1 MIYITGDCHKKFHKL
16 STKIFP
22 EQKEM
27 TKEDFVIITGDFGC
41 IWDYKGE
48 NSEEKN
54 WLNWLEQKTFTVL
67 FVDGNHENYAR
78 LQQFPVK
85 EFCGGKVHEIRPSI
99 LHLMRGEVFE
109 LQGQKI
115 FTFGGAR
122 SHDIKDGIFEPGD
135 RRIKQ
140 WKNDYSKEFRVNRQ
154 TWWEE
159 EMPSKEEMQHGL
171 ENLKKHGNKVDII
184 LSHCISSSIQK
195 KIKESF
201 EVDELTEYFEQLE
214 QIVDYKYWICGHYH
228 VDQRV
233 DEKHFVLYHQIVPF
247 RVTVE

>member
-1 MIYITGDCHKKFHKL
+1 MIYITGDCHAKFNKF

-27 TKEDFVIITGDFGC
+27 TKEDFVIITGDFGSV
-41 IWDYKGE
+41 WDYKGE
-48 NSEEKN
+48 NAQEKN
-54 WLNWLEQKTFTVL
+54 WLNWLEQKPFTIL
-67 FVDGNHENYAR
+67 FVDGNHENHAR
-78 LQQFPVK
+78 LNEFPVK
-85 EFCGGKVHEIRPSI
+85 EFHGGKVHEIRPSI

-140 WKNDYSKEFRVNRQ
+140 WKYDYSKEFRVNRQ

-159 EMPSKEEMQHGL
+159 EMPSKEEMQYGL

-201 EVDELTEYFEQLE
+201 EADELTEYFEQLE
-214 QIVDYKYWICGHYH
+214 QMVDYKYWIFGHYH
-228 VDQRV
+228 IDQKV
-233 DEKHFVLYHQIVPF
+233 DEKHFALYHQIVPF
-247 RVTVE
+247 RVNVK

>member
-1 MIYITGDCHKKFHKL
+1 MIYITGDCHANFHRL

-27 TKEDFVIITGDFGC
+27 TKEDFVIITGDFGG

-48 NSEEKN
+48 NAQEKN
-54 WLNWLEQKTFTVL
+54 WLNWLEQKPFTIL
-67 FVDGNHENYAR
+67 FVDGNHENHAR
-78 LQQFPVK
+78 LNEFPVK
-85 EFCGGKVHEIRPSI
+85 EFHGGKVHEIRPSI

-109 LQGQKI
+109 LQGETI

-122 SHDIKDGIFEPGD
+122 SHDMKDGIFEPGD

-140 WKNDYSKEFRVNRQ
+140 WKYDYNKEFRVNRQ

-159 EMPSKEEMQHGL
+159 EMPSKEEMQYGL

-184 LSHCISSSIQK
+184 LSHCTSSSIQK
-195 KIKESF
+195 KIKEAF
-201 EVDELTEYFEQLE
+201 APDELTEYFEQLE
-214 QIVDYKYWICGHYH
+214 QLIDYKYWIFGHYH
-228 VDQRV
+228 IDQKV
-233 DEKHFVLYHQIVPF
+233 DEKHFALYHQIVPF
-247 RVTVE
+247 RVNEK

>member
-1 MIYITGDCHKKFHKL
+1 MIYITGDCHAKFNKF
-16 STKIFP
+16 SAKIFP
-22 EQKEM
+22 EQKET
-27 TKEDFVIITGDFGC
+27 TKEDFVIITGDFGG

-48 NSEEKN
+48 NAQEKH
-54 WLNWLEQKTFTVL
+54 WLNWLEEKPFTVL
-67 FVDGNHENYAR
+67 FVDGNHENHAR
-78 LQQFPVK
+78 LNEFPVK
-85 EFCGGKVHEIRPSI
+85 EFHCGKVHEIRPSI

-140 WKNDYSKEFRVNRQ
+140 WKYDYDKEFRVNRQ

-159 EMPSKEEMQHGL
+159 EMPSKEEIQYGL

-184 LSHCISSSIQK
+184 LSHCTSSSIQK

-201 EVDELTEYFEQLE
+201 EIDELTEYFEQLE
-214 QIVDYKYWICGHYH
+214 QLIDYKYWIFGHYH
-228 VDQRV
+228 IDQKV
-233 DEKHFVLYHQIVPF
+233 DEKHFALYHQIVPF
-247 RVTVE
+247 RVNAK